1 MKYEAEGVSAS
12 AAEARVLALWSRLP
26 TPPAPDMFRWCYRE
40 GSTGEGHCFLLKTQ
54 GDDPTVVGMA
64 GLGHRRIETAKGS
77 LRAALLG
84 GFFVDKAH
92 RTLFPALTLQR
103 AVLAWTRQE
112 FDLVYGFPNE
122 SAAPVLKRLGFKDL
136 VKLSR
141 HVLVLRHTRYLTPV
155 LRSGLAARAAAVP
168 ADLFRRMV
176 QPGTSR
182 PAPRGLSFGE
192 VPSLDERFDR
202 LFAARAFRDRT
213 AGSRD
218 AALLTWR
225 FLRRPDERTIVYA
238 LAATRSRE
246 LHGYAVVHFD
256 GVTAHVRDLLGVD
269 LDAMMTTLRLT
280 AGAARRAGA
289 SALSFL
295 FGGPPEIAARLHG
308 LGFRERPTTRVL
320 IGHAGDSLAK
330 DPEKAN
336 VLPLLERWYVTEAD
350 EDQ

>member
-1 MKYEAEGVSAS
+1 MKYVAEGVPAS

-26 TPPAPDMFRWCYRE
+26 SPPKPEMFRWCYRE
-40 GSTGEGHCFLLKTQ
+40 GCTGEGQCFLLQTATT
-54 GDDPTVVGMA
+54 PAEVVGMA
-64 GLGHRRIETAKGS
+64 GLGQRRIETASGP

-103 AVLAWTRQE
+103 AVLAWTRQG

-141 HVLVLRHTRYLTPV
+141 HVLVLRHARYLTPI

-168 ADLFRRMV
+168 ADLFRRVV
-176 QPGTSR
+176 QPGASL
-182 PAPRGLSFGE
+182 PAPRGLAFAE
-192 VPSLDERFDR
+192 ATTLDARFDR
-202 LFAARAFRDRT
+202 LFTARAFPGHT
-213 AGSRD
+213 TGARD

-225 FLRRPDERTIVYA
+225 FLRRPDEHATVYA
-238 LAATRSRE
+238 LSAARSGE
-246 LHGYAVVHFD
+246 LHGYAIVHFD
-256 GVTAHVRDLLGVD
+256 GVTAHVRDLLGID

-280 AGAARRAGA
+280 AGAVRRAGA
-289 SALSFL
+289 SAISFL
-295 FGGPPEIAARLHG
+295 FAGPSEMSTRLRA

-320 IGHAGDSLAK
+320 IGHAGDSLAA
-330 DPEKAN
+330 DPAKAD